1 MNNLFISL
9 YESEDKDILKNML
22 DNKLDYYKYNF
33 LKYNYSA
40 DILNNN
46 YGKNMSLSFDL
57 EYILDNILSNKKFSI
72 KMFNLKH
79 NLKKEFVN
87 FTNLNVVFDKT
98 FDELEIN
105 YRDMLKE
112 YIFDVIKCNEDI
124 QINEIIT
131 QNMMY
136 ENDIKHIE
144 EYVNTSNINRNKLKI
159 LLVLNDIS
167 DYDEEK
173 IKQYIANYKF
183 VDILKMPNINKLDL
197 GKIKNSIDEINEE
210 FGSTIEVISKKN
222 IQEYNIYIM
231 YSNVTYDYFTSHY
244 ILKKRSKYIDMR
256 AEDLDLYNN
265 NVLQFEKNK
274 SYILTLAE
282 RLNIDITRYS
292 KNKVGSV
299 ITEK

>member
-9 YESEDKDILKNML
+9 YESEDKDVLKNML
-22 DNKLDYYKYNF
+22 NNKLEYYKYNF
-33 LKYNYSA
+33 LKYNYNA

-46 YGKNMSLSFDL
+46 YGKNMSLLLDY
-57 EYILDNILSNKKFSI
+57 EYILDYILSDKKFSI

-79 NLKKEFVN
+79 RLKKEFIN
-87 FTNLNVVFDKT
+87 LTNLNVIFDKT
-98 FDELEIN
+98 FDDLELKYKEL
-105 YRDMLKE
+105 LKD
-112 YIFDVIKCNEDI
+112 YIFDILA
-124 QINEIIT
+124 INEEIELNEVIV

-136 ENDIKHIE
+136 QNDIKHIE
-144 EYVNTSNINRNKLKI
+144 EYINTSKISKNKLKI

-173 IKQYIANYKF
+173 IKEYIANYKF

-197 GKIKNSIDEINEE
+197 GKIKQSIDEINEE
-210 FGSTIEVISKKN
+210 YGSTIEIISKKN

-231 YSNVTYDYFTSHY
+231 YSNVSYDYFTSHY
-244 ILKKRSKYIDMR
+244 ILKKRSKYIDMK

-274 SYILTLAE
+274 SYILTLSE